1 MEKVKTRDDS
11 ITFYNEAYG
20 ETYHSTSVGAIEE
33 AVKKYVEPANIR
45 AGMTVLDFC
54 FGLGY
59 NTLAALAKTHELRII
74 AVELDQGILEKI
86 QETEVPEQY
95 QEDYEKIK
103 VAARESYYYDEKTVI
118 KLFKGEASGIFTF
131 IKEPIDRV
139 LFDPFSPK
147 KNPELWTLDVFQKL
161 FEKMSSGGRLTTFS
175 CARHVRDN
183 LKAAGFRVEDGPI
196 LGRKSPSTVAI
207 KD

>member
-1 MEKVKTRDDS
+1 MEKIRTRDDS
-11 ITFYNEAYG
+11 VTFYNENYG
-20 ETYHSTSVGAIEE
+20 EAYHSTSVGAIEE
-33 AVKKYVEPANIR
+33 AVKKYVEPADIR
-45 AGMTVLDFC
+45 PGMTVLDFC

-86 QETEVPEQY
+86 QETEVPKEY
-95 QEDYEKIK
+95 REDYEKIR
-103 VAARESYYYDEKTVI
+103 VAARDSYYYDDKTVI

-147 KNPELWTLDVFQKL
+147 KNPELWTYEVFRQL
-161 FEKMSSGGRLTTFS
+161 YDRMNQGGRLTTFS

-183 LKAAGFRVEDGPI
+183 LKEAGFRVEDGPV